1 MKNRKHDSVA
11 LTCLKDIHSPQGTT
25 YEAMVSTALP
35 IALALI
41 HDGVCWRRIIAAEAL
56 PSVLDPGKSVPLV
69 LLDAPPD
76 ALGRC
81 VVSRLPQVLWQQAR
95 LPVLNALSV
104 PT

>member
-1 MKNRKHDSVA
+1 
-11 LTCLKDIHSPQGTT
+11 
-25 YEAMVSTALP
+25 MVSTALP

-41 HDGVCWRRIIAAEAL
+41 HDGVHWRWIIAAEAL
-56 PSVLDPGKSVPLV
+56 PSVLDPGICVPLV

-76 ALGRC
+76 ALGGG
-81 VVSRLPQVLWQQAR
+81 VVSRLPQVLRQQAR